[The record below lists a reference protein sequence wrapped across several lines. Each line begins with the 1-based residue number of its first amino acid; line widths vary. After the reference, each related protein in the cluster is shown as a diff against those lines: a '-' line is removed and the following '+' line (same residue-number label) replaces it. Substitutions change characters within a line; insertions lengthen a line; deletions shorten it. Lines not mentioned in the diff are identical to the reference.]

1 MWWIMLVCSVE
12 RSVSILQNS
21 ARYFKEGE
29 DQEEKEKDI
38 DARCRSNPLKG
49 LSYITG
55 LHGLTQDYDKALE
68 LYHRQESLVM
78 LDLKGVEKDKK
89 RATH

>member
-1 MWWIMLVCSVE
+1 MPKQST
-12 RSVSILQNS
+12 
-21 ARYFKEGE
+21 K
-29 DQEEKEKDI
+29 
-38 DARCRSNPLKG
+38 
-49 LSYITG
+49 SYITG

-89 RATH
+89 RATHYYELAAMMGDAKARYNLGNVGIREGNIDRALRRN